1 MFKAARCPNCSGELM
16 LDPSLKSAFCMHCN
30 SKIIVEEAIKKVQ
43 VEGIA
48 SLDNL
53 FLLAEEEREAGNLE
67 EAINYYKRVLE
78 LDPYHYKARFEKVL
92 LDFEK
97 LLLMDDLE
105 SRQINDRLYEVKKQI
120 EFAFKN
126 VPQNEREVLQQR
138 KAMEIQESALKTF
151 ENTSKH
157 FNQYRQNTADSLKK
171 IFSSED
177 DRLHYKNLLSVE
189 YDRYYKTLK
198 DLIMKIELSS
208 FCNPGL
214 RVENNKMIVTFT
226 EVFLKKDFDYSFPI
240 NNLRGKCEELG
251 KIIRDKEEEILKHD
265 SNYTTVGKRNRGCY
279 IATVVYGS
287 YDAPEVMVLR
297 QYRDE
302 VLSKSYIGQLFIN
315 AYYVLSPPLAE
326 RVKDLPGVYRLARF
340 MLDSIVKRIE

>member
-1 MFKAARCPNCSGELM
+1 
-16 LDPSLKSAFCMHCN
+16 MHCN

-78 LDPYHYKARFEKVL
+78 LDPYHYKTRFEKVL

-105 SRQINDRLYEVKKQI
+105 SRQINDRLCEVKKQI

-126 VPQNEREVLQQR
+126 VPQNEREALQQR

-151 ENTSKH
+151 ENTSKN
-157 FNQYRQNTADSLKK
+157 FNQYRKNTADSLKK
-171 IFSSED
+171 PFSSED
-177 DRLHYKNLLSVE
+177 ARLRYDYLLSVE

-214 RVENNKMIVTFT
+214 RVENNKTIVTFI
-226 EVFLKKDFDYSFPI
+226 EVFLKRELDYSFPI

-251 KIIRDKEEEILKHD
+251 EIIRDKEEEILKHD
-265 SNYTTVGKRNRGCY
+265 SSYTPARDRNRGCY
-279 IATVVYGS
+279 IATAVYGS
-287 YDAPEVMVLR
+287 DDAPEVMVLR

-302 VLSKSYIGQLFIN
+302 ALSKTYVGQLLIY
-315 AYYVLSPPLAE
+315 AYYVFSPPFAE
-326 RVKDLPGVYRLARF
+326 RVKDIKGVYRLG
-340 MLDSIVKRIE
+340 STHK